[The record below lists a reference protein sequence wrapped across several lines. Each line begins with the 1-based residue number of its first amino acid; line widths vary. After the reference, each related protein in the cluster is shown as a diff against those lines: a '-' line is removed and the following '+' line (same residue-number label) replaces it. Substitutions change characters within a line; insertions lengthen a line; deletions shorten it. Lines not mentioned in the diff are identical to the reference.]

1 MFFLWSLCRLQAR
14 ANRGWSTSA
23 STSAFPATS
32 ACLCASTTYQSDC
45 VFAPSPSS
53 KRSGKVVFLGPPLPL
68 PTRKKQ
74 KNNTRTKTSFD
85 CFLCA
90 IHLPVNQWS
99 SQPSQSISILPRE
112 KRWRQAVTVIAKAH
126 SSLSS
131 CVIPSLVA
139 HLRDYR
145 RKTPFFFFFWYVP
158 LIVFP
163 VTHCCSVIMCNR
175 FCCNECFDLSNKRL
189 LCNFF
194 GGHFFSWKK
203 KEENK
208 DGEDF

>member
-1 MFFLWSLCRLQAR
+1 MIS
-14 ANRGWSTSA
+14 
-23 STSAFPATS
+23 
-32 ACLCASTTYQSDC
+32 
-45 VFAPSPSS
+45 VPSS
-53 KRSGKVVFLGPPLPL
+53 GPGKQRLVYFCIDICFPSNICVSVCFYYLPEWLCIRSLSFQQKIRESCLSRPPPL

-145 RKTPFFFFFWYVP
+145 RKTPFFFFLVCASNCISCNPLLQCHYV
-158 LIVFP
+158 
-163 VTHCCSVIMCNR
+163 
-175 FCCNECFDLSNKRL
+175 
-189 LCNFF
+189 
-194 GGHFFSWKK
+194 
-203 KEENK
+203 
-208 DGEDF
+208 

>member
-1 MFFLWSLCRLQAR
+1 MLFFLWDNIPNLGRQHGIPLKSKGCSVSTNILSCFLWSLCRLQAR

-45 VFAPSPSS
+45 VFASSPSS
-53 KRSGKVVFLGPPLPL
+53 KRSGKVVFLAPPQE
-68 PTRKKQ
+68 K
-74 KNNTRTKTSFD
+74 KNNTKTKISFD

-112 KRWRQAVTVIAKAH
+112 KRWRQAVMVIAKAH

-139 HLRDYR
+139 HFRDYR
-145 RKTPFFFFFWYVP
+145 RKIPFF
-158 LIVFP
+158 LG
-163 VTHCCSVIMCNR
+163 MC
-175 FCCNECFDLSNKRL
+175 L
-189 LCNFF
+189 
-194 GGHFFSWKK
+194 
-203 KEENK
+203 
-208 DGEDF
+208 